1 MSAAGARC
9 WGDGDPL
16 LADYHDLEWG
26 RPVHGERGLF
36 EKVCLEGFQAGLSW
50 RVVLARRAQLRQAFS
65 DFDPDVLAALPET
78 AVDGLLGA
86 EGMLRNRAKVRA
98 VLTNARACVALRDTG
113 AGLPELVWSH
123 RPRGRR
129 AAPRS
134 RTDVATVTPEST
146 ALASA
151 LRAAGFVFVGPT
163 TSYALMQADG
173 LVNDHLLTC
182 PVRREVDAEQRA
194 AR

>member
-86 EGMLRNRAKVRA
+86 DGMLRNRAKVRA

-163 TSYALMQADG
+163 TAYALMQADG
-173 LVNDHLLTC
+173 LVNDHLLAC